1 VSLIKVLSFAAGYG
15 RSVMKLFILPGLF
28 LFMTASF
35 FLPGESFAL
44 EDGTVVIDAEF
55 NAPVKQEDGAEARN
69 DVLRGALQKA
79 VEQATGSLLTPEL
92 MREKGKILR
101 SDIFLKAD
109 QYIHNYRIISE
120 KAYAGIYTLLVR
132 VTVSLDGIKNDLRTL
147 GMEKELTAE
156 IPSEPVLITFRGI
169 NHYQD
174 YLRLKE
180 FMKTGIKGVKEMR
193 PRSLA
198 WGTACLEVYIQGG
211 AVVMTAEL
219 AKVKQYPIKATRAG
233 DNAIEVVFIR

>member
-15 RSVMKLFILPGLF
+15 RSVMELFILPGLF

-156 IPSEPVLITFRGI
+156 IPSE
-169 NHYQD
+169 
-174 YLRLKE
+174 